1 MSTRDRRFEEHG
13 ASSVEYALVAVAIA
27 AVVVVVVF
35 ALGGI
40 VRDVFGNS
48 CESIRDKAA
57 PTAATCKSS

>member
-1 MSTRDRRFEEHG
+1 MSSRTGGRDECG

-27 AVVVVVVF
+27 AVVVMVVF

-40 VRDVFGNS
+40 VRDVFFNS

-57 PTAATCKSS
+57 PTAASCRSS